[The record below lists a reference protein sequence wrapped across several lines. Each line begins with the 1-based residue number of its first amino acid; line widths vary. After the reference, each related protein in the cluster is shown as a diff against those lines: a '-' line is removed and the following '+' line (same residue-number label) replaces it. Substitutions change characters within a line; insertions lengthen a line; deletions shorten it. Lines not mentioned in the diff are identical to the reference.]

1 MLNGFTC
8 SKFNA
13 SKTHFFYEETHPT
26 FRRFQGCN
34 GSLLWNQCPEPD
46 FSIQSSL
53 SSFTIN
59 RGDLNWLSIKCSS
72 LALTISIYFPI
83 KCCTTCKNFQKH
95 CSSLLQ
101 IMSNGIFKRVLTNA
115 EQEKNTLAI
124 FIMPDVAVGIGPVE
138 KLINEERPR
147 AYKDIKNYVALF
159 FQSYQQG
166 KIPIEAAKIS
176 N

>member
-1 MLNGFTC
+1 MRMHQPLPSCCKTKKLKGFRF
-8 SKFNA
+8 SKMI
-13 SKTHFFYEETHPT
+13 
-26 FRRFQGCN
+26 N
-34 GSLLWNQCPEPD
+34 GSECLL
-46 FSIQSSL
+46 SHMVYSL
-53 SSFTIN
+53 N
-59 RGDLNWLSIKCSS
+59 VGD
-72 LALTISIYFPI
+72 
-83 KCCTTCKNFQKH
+83 QVE
-95 CSSLLQ
+95 